1 MWRDDRIQAA
11 IDTTTG
17 FMAAKLAERLK
28 CPIYEMERLFLAS
41 KTYRLL
47 CDPET
52 GLYADNVLET
62 ADLFLREAAP
72 ALFPQDESTAHSYF
86 KYRSLTDPCKKE
98 IADQYTKAIFEKREL
113 WYSAPK
119 DFNDPFDC
127 NLQLNCDGS
136 SDSEIIE
143 ATADMARKHGRNPSA
158 SELASVREMV
168 KRGQDAPL
176 FSKWRKEY
184 YVDSSVCCFSHLGD
198 SVQMFSYYADG
209 HKGICIEFS
218 FSVLDMPTGIS
229 VAQQLFGCARI
240 VPIDVVY
247 QNEFPELNFFRLSA
261 LGPEVSEVMAKNL
274 FGTKAKSW
282 EHEKEFRIFRRQL
295 PAGAV
300 PFAPRILKRVILGAK
315 TGDREMDQVKG
326 WLKGWQTP
334 VILSKA
340 EADAKSFTLN
350 IRDVETVGVAH

>member
-1 MWRDDRIQAA
+1 MWRDDRIQVA

-17 FMAAKLAERLK
+17 FIAAKLAEKLN

-47 CDPET
+47 CDLEM

-62 ADLFLREAAP
+62 ADLFLREEAP
-72 ALFPQDESTAHSYF
+72 VFFPQDESTAQPYF
-86 KYRSLTDPCKKE
+86 KYRSLADP
-98 IADQYTKAIFEKREL
+98 YTKALFEKREL

-127 NLQLNCDGS
+127 NLPLNCDGLTNKEIEDYNVAIARRMGRPLS
-136 SDSEIIE
+136 SDELNE
-143 ATADMARKHGRNPSA
+143 ATNTVKSGRINQ
-158 SELASVREMV
+158 LL
-168 KRGQDAPL
+168 D
-176 FSKWRKEY
+176 KWRKDV

-198 SVQMFSYYADG
+198 SIQMFSYYADS

-218 FSVLDMPTGIS
+218 FAVLDMPTGIS
-229 VAQQLFGCARI
+229 VAQQLFGSPRI

-247 QNEFPELNFFRLSA
+247 KKKFPELNFL
-261 LGPEVSEVMAKNL
+261 KL
-274 FGTKAKSW
+274 FAFDPKKMVKTLLGTKAINWK
-282 EHEKEFRIFRRQL
+282 HEKEFRIFRPQM
-295 PAGAV
+295 PAGAI
-300 PFAPRILKRVILGAK
+300 PFAPNILKRVILGAK
-315 TGDREMDQVKG
+315 TDDDKMALVKG
-326 WLKGWQTP
+326 WLKEWPTP

-350 IRDVETVGVAH
+350 IRDVETVGRPRT